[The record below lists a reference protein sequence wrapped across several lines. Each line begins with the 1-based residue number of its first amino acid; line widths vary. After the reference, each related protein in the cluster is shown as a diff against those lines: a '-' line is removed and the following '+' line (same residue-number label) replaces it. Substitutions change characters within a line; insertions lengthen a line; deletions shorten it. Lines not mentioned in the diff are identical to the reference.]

1 MNRTARWWLTLLPLV
16 ILTIITYLAFAAY
29 WILYLVYSLFEWVHD
44 FCLKKVHNL
53 VEWTNQN

>member
-16 ILTIITYLAFAAY
+16 TLTIITYLAFAAY

-44 FCLKKVHNL
+44 FCLKVHNL